1 MDGMKIGVIM
11 SKKRSIEEYF
21 RKKVEKDK
29 KINNAY
35 LLVDSEKMGIH
46 IDMAEGKT
54 GSKPADPRQPNYMA
68 SVGKLFTS
76 TLVSM
81 LYEEEKLSFDDKISK
96 YLDHEILD
104 GLHVYK
110 GVEYTDKIKIK
121 HLLNHTSGLP
131 DSFWHLLETLL
142 EDPKIKMDPRKAI
155 EWGKRNRKPHF
166 PPGDKFHYTDTNYYL
181 LGFIVEEITGKP
193 FHEVLKER
201 IFRPLDMKHSYML
214 GYSEPMEDP
223 GSPMADF
230 YLKGKKMTGV
240 KIFDDDGSYAGI
252 DYAGGGVV
260 APMADLLKFMK
271 SLVDHEIIEK
281 ETLGMMMKDKAKFGL
296 GIDYGY
302 GIWMLKK
309 VPIFMPEKFSSWG
322 VVGSTGAF
330 MFYHPESKAYFIGNL
345 NDTYFERK
353 GVRFMLQ
360 IMDKVMKSK

>member
-1 MDGMKIGVIM
+1 MNKEGVR
-11 SKKRSIEEYF
+11 KSIEDAF
-21 RKKVEKDK
+21 RNKVKRDS

-35 LLVDSEKMGIH
+35 LLVHSDKLGLHLNI
-46 IDMAEGKT
+46 AEGST
-54 GSKPADPRQPNYMA
+54 EDTPADSRQPNYMA

-81 LYEEEKLSFDDKISK
+81 LYDEGKLSFDDSISE
-96 YLDHEILD
+96 YLDDDVLD

-110 GVEYTDKIKIK
+110 GDDYTDKIRIK

-131 DSFWHLLETLL
+131 DSFWHLLDKLL
-142 EDPKIKMDPRKAI
+142 ENPDIKMNPRKAI
-155 EWGKRNRKPHF
+155 EWGKKNRKPHF

-181 LGFIVEEITGKP
+181 LGFIVEELTRMP

-214 GYSEPMEDP
+214 NSSEPMEDP
-223 GSPMADF
+223 GFPIADF

-240 KIFDDDGSYAGI
+240 KVFNDTGSYAGI

-260 APMADLLKFMK
+260 APMGDLLKFMK
-271 SLVDHEIIEK
+271 SIVNHEIIKK
-281 ETLGMMMKDKAKFGL
+281 ETLDLMMKDKAKFGL

-309 VPIFMPEKFSSWG
+309 IPILMPEKFKSWG
-322 VVGSTGAF
+322 VVGATGAF
-330 MFYHPESKAYFIGNL
+330 MFYHPELEAYFIGNL

-353 GVRFMLQ
+353 GVRFMLK
-360 IMDKVMKSK
+360 IMDKVIKSK

>member
-1 MDGMKIGVIM
+1 M
-11 SKKRSIEEYF
+11 SKKKVERSIEEYF
-21 RKKVEKDK
+21 RKKVRNDK

-35 LLVDSEKMGIH
+35 LLVDSEKMGVH
-46 IDMAEGKT
+46 INIAEGKT

-76 TLVSM
+76 TLISI
-81 LYEEEKLSFDDKISK
+81 LYEDGKISFQDKISK
-96 YLDHEILD
+96 YLDDEILD

-110 GVEYTDKIKIK
+110 GTDYTDEIRIK
-121 HLLNHTSGLP
+121 HLLNQTSGLP
-131 DSFWHLLETLL
+131 DSFWHLLDKLL
-142 EDPKIKMDPRKAI
+142 KNPKLKMSPRKAI

-181 LGFIVEEITGKP
+181 LGFIIEEITGMP
-193 FHEVLKER
+193 FYEVLKER

-223 GSPMADF
+223 GYPMADF
-230 YLKGKKMTGV
+230 YLKGKKMTGI
-240 KIFDDDGSYAGI
+240 KIFDDNGSYAGI

-260 APMADLLKFMK
+260 APMEDLLKFMRP
-271 SLVDHEIIEK
+271 LVNHDIIEK
-281 ETLGMMMKDKAKFGL
+281 GTLDIMMSDKAKFGL

-309 VPIFMPEKFSSWG
+309 IPIFMPEKFSSWG

-330 MFYHPESKAYFIGNL
+330 MFYHPELEAYFIGNL

-353 GVRFMLQ
+353 GVRFMLKV
-360 IMDKVMKSK
+360 MDKVMKSK